1 MKVTLKLLFIVSV
14 LFKIEMCLITSD
26 NDNNNVILAT
36 YYGGCGHSQMVKR
49 NIVRNLVKELNEN
62 QKMRNAN
69 VAYTADI
76 MNLALEKNMI
86 KYKELNE
93 NVKRI
98 SGKSINEYKENN
110 LEFNIYVL
118 KNNVKYLVYTSDK
131 KNKDVYVKQ
140 MMSEKEIVSTVVQRV
155 NDLVTIE

>member
-1 MKVTLKLLFIVSV
+1 MKVTLKLFFIVSV
-14 LFKIEMCLITSD
+14 LFKIGMCLITSD

-49 NIVRNLVKELNEN
+49 NIVKSLVKELNEN
-62 QKMRNAN
+62 QKTRNAN
-69 VAYTADI
+69 VAYTSDI

-98 SGKSINEYKENN
+98 SRKGINEYKENN
-110 LEFNIYVL
+110 LEFNIYVV

-131 KNKDVYVKQ
+131 KNEDIYVKQ
-140 MMSEKEIVSTVVQRV
+140 MMSEKEIVSIVVQRV
-155 NDLVTIE
+155 NELVTLE

>member
-1 MKVTLKLLFIVSV
+1 MKVTLKLFFIVSV

-36 YYGGCGHSQMVKR
+36 YYGGCGHSQKVKR
-49 NIVRNLVKELNEN
+49 NIVKSLVKELNEN

-69 VAYTADI
+69 VAYTSDI

-98 SGKSINEYKENN
+98 SRKGINEYKENN
-110 LEFNIYVL
+110 LEFNIYVV

-131 KNKDVYVKQ
+131 KNEDIYVKQ
-140 MMSEKEIVSTVVQRV
+140 MMSEKEIVSIVVQRV
-155 NDLVTIE
+155 NELVTLE